1 MNHSKLYVPDPNVWI
16 HFFKSTSH
24 KKNISQKGGNSIHP
38 AEQSIEPMNV
48 ELVSPVE
55 AADERTQSTIKRLKK
70 KTKPIRQSQRKPI
83 NRKTKLKP
91 SIKRNVAQSTR
102 QETVK
107 RTAKSTKK
115 KSERKP
121 VPDIFSK

>member
-1 MNHSKLYVPDPNVWI
+1 MYGYI
-16 HFFKSTSH
+16 FFKSKSH

-38 AEQSIEPMNV
+38 AEQSFEPINV
-48 ELVSPVE
+48 ELVSPVQ
-55 AADERTQSTIKRLKK
+55 AADERTQSTSKRLKK
-70 KTKPIRQSQRKPI
+70 KTKPIRQSQGKPL
-83 NRKTKLKP
+83 NRKTKIEAFHKKE
-91 SIKRNVAQSTR
+91 SRSEHETRDSKTDSKR
-102 QETVK
+102 TVK